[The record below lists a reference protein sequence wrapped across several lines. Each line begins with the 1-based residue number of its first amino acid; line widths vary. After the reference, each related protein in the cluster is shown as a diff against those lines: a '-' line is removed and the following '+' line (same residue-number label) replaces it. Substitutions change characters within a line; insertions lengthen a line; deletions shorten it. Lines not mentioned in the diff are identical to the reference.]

1 METTNIYVNQKK
13 KILNYSY
20 NKNFSEIPYT
30 IMKSLKTT
38 N

>member
-1 METTNIYVNQKK
+1 MKTINIYVNQKK
-13 KILNYSY
+13 KILNYTY

-30 IMKSLKTT
+30 IIKSLKNT